1 MKRFI
6 VVGLVSLSA
15 FLSACMGPA
24 QIPPIEV
31 IKPNET
37 AFVIPLEGDTA
48 SQEQFESVKYLE
60 AKKVQAKRITLPIT
74 KRETGRWLGE
84 FEWLPTVRVIKVD
97 RSLVTREWS
106 EPSTKGKPPA
116 NMQKAAIAVES
127 KESIGFHVGI
137 NVTVLIQE
145 DDAATYLYWHNV
157 KTLEEVTDTN
167 IRGFIQGVLSREFG
181 ALSLEQAKD
190 QKNRVFGV
198 AEKEAKEHF
207 KQYGITILNLGN
219 AGGLEFDDVEIQN
232 AINNTQTSEMKVKVA
247 TQEKLA
253 QDERNKRD
261 VATAIATRQAAEEF
275 AKAREAQT
283 ARIELDIKLMYAQA
297 ALVAAGKFDGRLP
310 ANIMPANSGLLFG
323 LDRPLP
329 SVPHGK

>member
-1 MKRFI
+1 MKQI
-6 VVGLVSLSA
+6 INAGLVTLAVLLSG
-15 FLSACMGPA
+15 CMGPA
-24 QIPPIEV
+24 EIPPIEV
-31 IKPNET
+31 VKPNET
-37 AFVIPLEGDTA
+37 AFVIPLEGDSA
-48 SQEQFESVKYLE
+48 SQEKFESVKYLQ
-60 AKKVQAKRITLPIT
+60 AKKVQAKRITLPIK

-106 EPSTKGKPPA
+106 EPSLKGKPPT

-157 KTLEEVTDTN
+157 KSLQNVTDTN

-181 ALSLEQAKD
+181 ALSLEQAKE

-198 AEKEAKEHF
+198 AEKEAKDHF

-219 AGGLEFDDVEIQN
+219 AGGLEFDDPEIQA
-232 AINNTQTSEMKVKVA
+232 AINNTQTSEMKIDVA
-247 TQEKLA
+247 KKDKLA

-261 VATAIATRQAAEEF
+261 VATAIAARQAAEEF
-275 AKAREAQT
+275 AKAKEAQT
-283 ARIELDIKLMYAQA
+283 ARVDLEIKMVYAQA
-297 ALVAAGKFDGRLP
+297 ALEAAKKFDGKLP
-310 ANIMPANSGLLFG
+310 ANVLPSNSGMLFG

-329 SVPHGK
+329 TPSTK